1 MDMQCHDIER
11 LGAPPTVLAV
21 LAVLAAQATALRDRI
36 GGLDASHV
44 ELLWQAA
51 DTISRLAALV
61 TATGTPLP
69 GAPDI
74 KQLCRSLDQLAF
86 AEAQRMDLSRQI
98 TECIGEALRRLDD
111 DADGFSC
118 ADLVKLYVSH
128 EQRAVHAEALAA

>member
-1 MDMQCHDIER
+1 MDMQCHDTER
-11 LGAPPTVLAV
+11 SSTPPTV
-21 LAVLAAQATALRDRI
+21 LAVLAAQATALRDHI

-61 TATGTPLP
+61 TATGPLP
-69 GAPDI
+69 IDASDI
-74 KQLCRSLDQLAF
+74 KLLCSSLDRLAF

-111 DADGFSC
+111 DAHGFSC

-128 EQRAVHAEALAA
+128 EQRAIHAEALAA